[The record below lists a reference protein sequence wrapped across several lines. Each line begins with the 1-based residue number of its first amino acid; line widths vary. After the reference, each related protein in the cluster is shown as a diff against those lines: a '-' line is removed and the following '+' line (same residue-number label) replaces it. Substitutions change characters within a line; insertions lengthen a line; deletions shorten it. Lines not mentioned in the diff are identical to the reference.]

1 MNPLAVL
8 TSALVV
14 VLSAAGCSVRF
25 SETEGSPTTPRPVVS
40 TAPVTNAPAA
50 EPGSAGQPD
59 VPPAGRVVPL
69 GNAPEGL
76 VVGSSGM
83 GAAAVRNPDAVVL
96 FGATTGAVRQTV
108 KTSGAARHLALAG
121 PDGPVLAPLE
131 QSNELLQLNLA
142 NGSVTSIANRV
153 GRGPHDAAATTDG
166 TIVITNEQGGGVVF
180 VRDGAVASALPAPPP
195 QPGGVA
201 AVGKYAAVAD
211 VQGNGVWV
219 YDASTRQLV
228 AQRPVGVKLTHAVA
242 LWDDLVAFADTDGG
256 AVLIERID
264 PEITP
269 VARIDAP
276 DKPYGMAYDS
286 QRHRLYVTLTASNVL
301 RDIDVS
307 DPTKPRTLGGVPTVQ
322 QPNSAAVDPR
332 SGAVLVTG
340 SDPGGASSLQIITP
354 DLLPPE

>member
-59 VPPAGRVVPL
+59 VPPAGRVVQL

-96 FGATTGAVRQTV
+96 FDATTGAVRQTV

-142 NGSVTSIANRV
+142 T
-153 GRGPHDAAATTDG
+153 AA
-166 TIVITNEQGGGVVF
+166 
-180 VRDGAVASALPAPPP
+180 
-195 QPGGVA
+195 
-201 AVGKYAAVAD
+201 
-211 VQGNGVWV
+211 
-219 YDASTRQLV
+219 
-228 AQRPVGVKLTHAVA
+228 
-242 LWDDLVAFADTDGG
+242 
-256 AVLIERID
+256 
-264 PEITP
+264 
-269 VARIDAP
+269 
-276 DKPYGMAYDS
+276 
-286 QRHRLYVTLTASNVL
+286 
-301 RDIDVS
+301 
-307 DPTKPRTLGGVPTVQ
+307 
-322 QPNSAAVDPR
+322 
-332 SGAVLVTG
+332 
-340 SDPGGASSLQIITP
+340 
-354 DLLPPE
+354 

>member
-1 MNPLAVL
+1 MRPRRNRQ
-8 TSALVV
+8 
-14 VLSAAGCSVRF
+14 C
-25 SETEGSPTTPRPVVS
+25 GSTCRRGPSR
-40 TAPVTNAPAA
+40 
-50 EPGSAGQPD
+50 
-59 VPPAGRVVPL
+59 RL

-76 VVGSSGM
+76 VVGSSGW
-83 GAAAVRNPDAVVL
+83 AAAVRNPDAVVL
-96 FGATTGAVRQTV
+96 FDATTGAVRQTV
-108 KTSGAARHLALAG
+108 KTSGAARHLPW
-121 PDGPVLAPLE
+121 PDRTVRCGPLE
-131 QSNELLQLNLA
+131 RSNELLQLNSQTA
-142 NGSVTSIANRV
+142 SVTSIANRV
-153 GRGPHDAAATTDG
+153 GRGPQMQLRPRRHDRDHQRTG
-166 TIVITNEQGGGVVF
+166 RRSGVRPRRRGGQCSS
-180 VRDGAVASALPAPPP
+180 RTPP

-201 AVGKYAAVAD
+201 AVGEYAAVAD

-242 LWDDLVAFADTDGG
+242 LSDDLVAFADTDGG